1 MLLSTFVIAI
11 VGVLITKL
19 RNFKKKLDMIE
30 ILTRA
35 LAKMKKQSDLREA
48 EYASKIKELDYRID
62 KQINRLE
69 EKIDDVDR
77 NATDKLLRFF
87 TDDKKR

>member
-1 MLLSTFVIAI
+1 
-11 VGVLITKL
+11 
-19 RNFKKKLDMIE
+19 MIE

-35 LAKMKKQSDLREA
+35 LAKMKKQSDLRES
-48 EYASKIKELDYRID
+48 EYAAKIKELDYRID
-62 KQINRLE
+62 KQMNRLE

>member
-1 MLLSTFVIAI
+1 
-11 VGVLITKL
+11 
-19 RNFKKKLDMIE
+19 
-30 ILTRA
+30 
-35 LAKMKKQSDLREA
+35 MKKQSDLRES
-48 EYASKIKELDYRID
+48 EYAEKIKELDYRID
-62 KQINRLE
+62 KQMNRLE

>member
-48 EYASKIKELDYRID
+48 EYAEKIKELDYRID
-62 KQINRLE
+62 KQMNRLE